1 MNVLQ
6 GIARLAIAAPRR
18 IIAVALLLMVGA
30 GIFGIPV
37 SKSLSAGGLQDPA
50 SESWQAA
57 RLLSEKFGQGDM
69 HMVIAVTSEAG
80 AESLAA
86 RAVGADLVRGLQ
98 ASPHVVDVNSAWTAS
113 PPDAATMISKDGK
126 TGLIIA
132 GITGG
137 ENGAQ
142 THAKQLADQL
152 VYDRNGVTVRA
163 SGDAMTRVQVNSQS
177 EKDLL
182 LMESIAMPLS
192 FVVLVWV
199 FGGVMAAALPLAVG
213 GFAILT
219 SMAVLRA
226 ITYATDVSIY
236 ALNLT
241 VAMSLALAIDYTL
254 LIVSRFRDELAGGA
268 DRNQALIRTMA
279 TAGRTVLFSA
289 MTVALSMMALMLFP
303 MYFLKSFAYAGIAV
317 VAFAAVAAVMVT
329 PAAIVLLGGR
339 LDSLDVR
346 RPGRRLLRRPEPAR
360 RPVEQMFF
368 YRSTKFVMRHAI
380 AIGLA
385 IIVLLSILGA
395 PFLDIKWGFPD
406 DRVLPDSA
414 SARQV
419 GDQVRSAFAV
429 DSASNVT
436 VVIPDL
442 TTVTPDELGRYA
454 AQLSQVRDVSSVSAP
469 GGTFVRGSLGGP
481 TSSTAAAIK
490 DGSAF
495 FTVGSTAPL
504 FSEASEIQLDRLHAV
519 TGPGGQHVQ
528 MTGIAQMSRDSCDA
542 ITSRLPAV
550 LAVIA
555 AITFVLLFLL
565 TGSVVLPLK
574 ALLLN
579 VLSLSATFG
588 ALVWIFQDGHLGA
601 FGTMATGTLVATI
614 PVLLFCIAFG
624 LSMDYEVFLVSRIR
638 EYWLTSGRPSADND
652 ESVALGLAR
661 TGRVV
666 TAAALVMSI
675 SFAALI
681 AAQVSLMRM
690 FGVGLTLA
698 VLVDATLVRIL
709 LVPAFM
715 RVLGR
720 ANWWAPKPL
729 ARLHVWLGIGE
740 ASTPEPTEAAMKKS
754 EDTAP
759 VLVAAATVSGD
770 LSLSA
775 DPAVVT
781 G

>member
-1 MNVLQ
+1 
-6 GIARLAIAAPRR
+6 
-18 IIAVALLLMVGA
+18 
-30 GIFGIPV
+30 
-37 SKSLSAGGLQDPA
+37 
-50 SESWQAA
+50 
-57 RLLSEKFGQGDM
+57 
-69 HMVIAVTSEAG
+69 
-80 AESLAA
+80 
-86 RAVGADLVRGLQ
+86 
-98 ASPHVVDVNSAWTAS
+98 
-113 PPDAATMISKDGK
+113 ISKDGK
-126 TGLIIA
+126 TGLIVA

-137 ENGAQ
+137 EDGAQ
-142 THAKQLADQL
+142 QHAKQLADQL
-152 VYDRNGVTVRA
+152 VYDRDGVTVQA
-163 SGDAMTRVQVNSQS
+163 GGDAMTRVQVNSQS

-254 LIVSRFRDELAGGA
+254 LIVSRFRDELAEGA
-268 DRNQALIRTMA
+268 DRDQALVRTMT

-289 MTVALSMMALMLFP
+289 MTVGLSMMALMLFP
-303 MYFLKSFAYAGIAV
+303 MYFLKSFGYAGIAV
-317 VAFAAVAAVMVT
+317 VASAAVAAVVVT
-329 PAAIVLLGGR
+329 PAAIVLLGSR
-339 LDSLDVR
+339 LDSVDVR
-346 RPGRRLLRRPEPAR
+346 RLGRRLLRRAEPAR
-360 RPVEQMFF
+360 RPVEQTFF

-385 IIVLLSILGA
+385 IIALLLILGA
-395 PFLDIKWGFPD
+395 PFLGIKWGFPD

-419 GDQVRSAFAV
+419 GDQVRGAFAV
-429 DSASNVT
+429 DSATNVT

-442 TTVTPDELGRYA
+442 TTVTPRELNSYA
-454 AQLSQVRDVSSVSAP
+454 VQLSRVPDVSSVSAP
-469 GGTFVRGSLGGP
+469 GGTFVAGSLVGP
-481 TSSTAAAIK
+481 PSAAAIK

-495 FTVGSTAPL
+495 FTIGSTAPL
-504 FSEASEIQLDRLHAV
+504 FSRASEIQLDRLHAL

-528 MTGIAQMSRDSCDA
+528 ITGIAQISRDSCDA

-601 FGTMATGTLVATI
+601 FGTTATGTLVATI

-638 EYWLTSGRPSADND
+638 EYWLMSGSPNADND
-652 ESVALGLAR
+652 ETVALGLAR

-681 AAQVSLMRM
+681 AAQVALMRM

-729 ARLHVWLGIGE
+729 ARLHARFGIGE
-740 ASTPEPTEAAMKKS
+740 ACTPEPIEASS
-754 EDTAP
+754 ES
-759 VLVAAATVSGD
+759 SGTR
-770 LSLSA
+770 
-775 DPAVVT
+775 VT